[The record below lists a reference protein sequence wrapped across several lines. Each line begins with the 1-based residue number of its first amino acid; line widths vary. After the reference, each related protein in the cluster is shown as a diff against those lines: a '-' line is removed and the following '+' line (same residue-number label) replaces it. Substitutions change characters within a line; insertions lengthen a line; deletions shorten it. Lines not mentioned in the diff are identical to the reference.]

1 MKTLSII
8 GILTAFL
15 ILSTLN
21 SCKDEESINPIV
33 GTWEYSETLEGL
45 KITLTITFNTDLT
58 GLMKIVMEFEGQS
71 ESETVNFTYSTNS
84 NKLTLIM
91 DGESQVFDYSISGNK
106 LTLTDEGEDIVF
118 TKK

>member
-1 MKTLSII
+1 MKTLSTI

-33 GTWEYSETLEGL
+33 GTWEYSGTMEGL
-45 KITLTITFNTDLT
+45 KVTLTITFNTDLT
-58 GLMKIVMEFEGQS
+58 GLMKTLIEFEGES
-71 ESETVNFTYSTNS
+71 ESETLNFTYSTDS

-91 DGESQVFDYSISGNK
+91 DGESQVSSYSISGNK
-106 LTLTDEGEDIVF
+106 LTITDEGEEIVF